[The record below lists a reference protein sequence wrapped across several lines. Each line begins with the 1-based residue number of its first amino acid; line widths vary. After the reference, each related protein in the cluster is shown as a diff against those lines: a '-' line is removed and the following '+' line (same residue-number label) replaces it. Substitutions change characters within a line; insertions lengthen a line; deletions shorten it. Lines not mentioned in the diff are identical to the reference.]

1 MKNKIRKIDLETK
14 VDLVLLV
21 IGFCVLMWIVVSHEE
36 VRKGYVAVSEISDN
50 WEKELKEPN
59 NLTKDNFEGRV
70 TDRLSYII
78 SNELAL
84 NDESIKICSVNNIDD
99 TTITTFTY
107 VDGENIKEGIFQIS
121 NNDKVL
127 FKAVDSV
134 NINEPFTLHE
144 VELKND
150 GEPSCTVIY
159 GMINNPLIKS
169 ININFYNKTMT
180 NIVLGEENT
189 YAYINSDFSLPIVKV
204 EGLDEALNIFYQ
216 WDKIYGNEV

>member
-1 MKNKIRKIDLETK
+1 MKNKRKNLDLETK

-50 WEKELKEPN
+50 WEVKLKESN
-59 NLTKDNFEGRV
+59 NLAKDNFEGRF
-70 TDRLSYII
+70 TDRLSKII
-78 SNELAL
+78 SNELNL
-84 NDESIKICSVNNIDD
+84 NNRNVKICSVNNFNDD
-99 TTITTFTY
+99 IITTFTY
-107 VDGENIKEGIFQIS
+107 DDGENVKEGIFQIS

-127 FKAVDSV
+127 FKDVDLV

-150 GEPSCTVIY
+150 GKPSCTAIY
-159 GMINNPLIKS
+159 GMVNNPLIKS

-180 NIVLGEENT
+180 NIVLGKENT
-189 YAYINSDFSLPIVKV
+189 YAYINSDFSSPIVKV
-204 EGLDEALNIFYQ
+204 EGLDEALNIFYK
-216 WDKIYGNEV
+216 WDKVYRNEV

>member
-1 MKNKIRKIDLETK
+1 MRNKRRKIDLETK

-36 VRKGYVAVSEISDN
+36 VRKGYVAVSEISDK
-50 WEKELKEPN
+50 WEAKLKEAN

-78 SNELAL
+78 SNDLNL
-84 NDESIKICSVNNIDD
+84 NDESIKICSVNNFNDD
-99 TTITTFTY
+99 TIATFTY
-107 VDGENIKEGIFQIS
+107 GEGENIKEGIFQIS
-121 NNDKVL
+121 NNKVL
-127 FKAVDSV
+127 FKAVDLV

-169 ININFYNKTMT
+169 ININFYDRTMT

-189 YAYINSDFSLPIVKV
+189 YAYINSNLSSPIMKV

-216 WDKIYGNEV
+216 WDKVYGNEV